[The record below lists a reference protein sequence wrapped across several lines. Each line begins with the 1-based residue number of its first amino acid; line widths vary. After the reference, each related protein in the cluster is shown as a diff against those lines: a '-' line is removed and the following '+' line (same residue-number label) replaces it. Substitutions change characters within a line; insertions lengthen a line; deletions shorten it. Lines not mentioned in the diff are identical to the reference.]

1 MRYVSLAGGGPNVSV
16 LGLGCAAMMGSA
28 GRRESVTA
36 LNAAYDAGITFFD
49 TARSYGYGAC
59 EGLLGEFCAG
69 RRERVT
75 LCTKFGILPAR
86 NNWKQTMKPL
96 ARGAVKLVPGL
107 RKVARKQA
115 GRLQSKNQFSAG
127 VLRRS
132 LEKSLRELR
141 TDYVDILLMHAAPLS
156 VLAQE
161 ELLLELERVVAE
173 GKVRAAGISGEA
185 EVIAAALASGAG
197 VLRSAQF
204 ACDIGNFGFLESIAG
219 LTPPDAGSGQARM
232 FLVGNHPF
240 GGAAGMGQ
248 TLRGIAA
255 LADDPALPQEL
266 RAKLDLK
273 DPQLLPEVILNAVL
287 AGTGIDAVV
296 PAMMQPRH
304 LQSNCRAL
312 EDCRFSHAELVELRR
327 ELASVADGLRETA

>member
-59 EGLLGEFCAG
+59 EGLLGEFCTG

-96 ARGAVKLVPGL
+96 ARGAVKLLPGL
-107 RKVARKQA
+107 RKAARKQA
-115 GRLQSKNQFSAG
+115 GRLQSKNQFSVG

-161 ELLLELERVVAE
+161 DLLLELERVVAE
-173 GKVRAAGISGEA
+173 GKVRVAGISGEP
-185 EVIAAALASGAG
+185 EVIATALASEAG
-197 VLRSAQF
+197 VLCTAQF
-204 ACDIGNFGFLESIAG
+204 ACDIGNFGFLESVADTTAPG
-219 LTPPDAGSGQARM
+219 RTEPRM

-240 GGAAGMGQ
+240 GGAVGIGQ

-255 LADDPALPQEL
+255 LADDPALPEEL

-327 ELASVADGLRETA
+327 ELASVAEGLQETA